1 MIGKLRKMFDILMY
15 PEDDLTWEEEVPIY
29 DWIKTIN
36 EKIDRIEDNQVYIRG
51 ELFRLEKKIN
61 RLYNK

>member
-1 MIGKLRKMFDILMY
+1 MY
-15 PEDDLTWEEEVPIY
+15 PDELTWEEEIPIY

-36 EKIDRIEDNQVYIRG
+36 EKIDRIEDNQVYLRA
-51 ELFRLEKKIN
+51 EVLALEKKTN

>member
-1 MIGKLRKMFDILMY
+1 MLRKLRKIFDILMY
-15 PEDDLTWEEEVPIY
+15 PDELTWEEEIPIY

-36 EKIDRIEDNQVYIRG
+36 EKIDRIEDNQVYLRA
-51 ELFRLEKKIN
+51 EVLALEKKTN

>member
-1 MIGKLRKMFDILMY
+1 MLRKLRKIFDILMY
-15 PEDDLTWEEEVPIY
+15 PDELTWEEEVPIY